1 MDEQKQL
8 SCDLQN
14 LVVDNEDKI
23 TDLEISLE
31 ATKVELQNVM
41 DTVDSKETDIMELK
55 ARIQQLEAIERSLQ
69 GQLEQENNVNMRTV
83 RQHADR
89 ILELENLEITVT
101 EENIKLCR
109 KLEESNEKMCATEGK
124 LDHVIKDLDKVK
136 EESKVKVES
145 LLNQLELVVEEKE
158 CIQKDLEMT
167 RSDSDKLKK
176 EVNGLQDKMKVK
188 VEELESEK
196 QCQIEIVH
204 EMTGNIQRLLQ
215 EKQNLIINLESLTS
229 ELDTVKTDHGKL
241 MEQIQDLEKVKKDKK
256 IMDDKIKQL
265 DTKFN
270 SLNKENTQ
278 LMNEIEFLQQS
289 KEHDQSELKEKIE
302 TMEKYAADFTEKQK
316 LQNDVICEHMKSI
329 EEAQSREDELERQKL
344 KLTSRLQQVTDER
357 EAISKQFSGLVS
369 SLEEV
374 RNKSAEKEKEWRSD
388 YETLTNDLQ
397 TVTEERDVLH
407 QRITSIEEE
416 KVALG
421 ELVKHLETKVE
432 NLVEE
437 NKKEIDAV
445 TSTVNQV
452 LQHEENILHENH
464 MLKSTTENLQQALE
478 DKVLLTQS
486 LENDVEKLVQEMN
499 IHKDFKLKYETKVE
513 EIAEITEEMKEKA
526 SRIDSLQSRFD
537 ELESG
542 KNLLN
547 KQVSDM
553 DNLMESLSVENS
565 RLENELERKE
575 SVIERITSKYE
586 SQVNSLTSEMEDIVS
601 KNKDMSETM
610 QCLEDTVREMEEEAV
625 KYQNKI
631 ELLKSEMSSTEN
643 RATGTIEDLSKLLES
658 AVKKEGQLKIE
669 VQSLQR

>member
-1 MDEQKQL
+1 M
-8 SCDLQN
+8 
-14 LVVDNEDKI
+14 
-23 TDLEISLE
+23 
-31 ATKVELQNVM
+31 
-41 DTVDSKETDIMELK
+41 
-55 ARIQQLEAIERSLQ
+55 
-69 GQLEQENNVNMRTV
+69 
-83 RQHADR
+83 
-89 ILELENLEITVT
+89 
-101 EENIKLCR
+101 
-109 KLEESNEKMCATEGK
+109 
-124 LDHVIKDLDKVK
+124 
-136 EESKVKVES
+136 
-145 LLNQLELVVEEKE
+145 
-158 CIQKDLEMT
+158 
-167 RSDSDKLKK
+167 
-176 EVNGLQDKMKVK
+176 
-188 VEELESEK
+188 
-196 QCQIEIVH
+196 
-204 EMTGNIQRLLQ
+204 
-215 EKQNLIINLESLTS
+215 
-229 ELDTVKTDHGKL
+229 
-241 MEQIQDLEKVKKDKK
+241 
-256 IMDDKIKQL
+256 
-265 DTKFN
+265 
-270 SLNKENTQ
+270 
-278 LMNEIEFLQQS
+278 
-289 KEHDQSELKEKIE
+289 
-302 TMEKYAADFTEKQK
+302 
-316 LQNDVICEHMKSI
+316 
-329 EEAQSREDELERQKL
+329 
-344 KLTSRLQQVTDER
+344 KLTSKLQQFTDER

-374 RNKSAEKEKEWRSD
+374 RNKSAEKEEEWRSD

-421 ELVKHLETKVE
+421 ELVKQLETKVE

-445 TSTVNQV
+445 TNTVNQV
-452 LQHEENILHENH
+452 LQHEETILHENH

-513 EIAEITEEMKEKA
+513 ETAEITEEMKEKA
-526 SRIDSLQSRFD
+526 SIIDSLQSRFD

-565 RLENELERKE
+565 TLENELERKE

-586 SQVNSLTSEMEDIVS
+586 SQVNSLTSEMEGIVS
-601 KNKDMSETM
+601 KNKDMSETV

-658 AVKKEGQLKIE
+658 AVKREGQLKIE